1 MSKRK
6 RGLDPTAVLA
16 MVGEGYYSANT
27 AGARN
32 VITSALPMVEAALA
46 ESPKRIVCAS
56 PIMVLLMAAQA
67 SRCGPACS
75 PPCATTVTTVRSR

>member
-1 MSKRK
+1 MSKK
-6 RGLDPTAVLA
+6 KTGLDPTAVLA

-46 ESPKRIVCAS
+46 ESPGQIVCVL
-56 PIMVLLMAAQA
+56 PISGPPMAAQA

-75 PPCATTVTTVRSR
+75 PPCATTVTTARSR